1 MLNHTEMHSDN
12 KMRES
17 MKEDWEVGLEVGWR
31 GRRRSR
37 EGGNEGGMNQ
47 KSCWGVGGGSQENQT
62 TNQETQ
68 LCSSFGENASY
79 K

>member
-17 MKEDWEVGLEVGWR
+17 MKEDWEVGWR

-37 EGGNEGGMNQ
+37 EGRKNEPEKLLGEGRV
-47 KSCWGVGGGSQENQT
+47 KKTKRQT
-62 TNQETQ
+62 RKHSFVAHLEKMQVTNE
-68 LCSSFGENASY
+68 
-79 K
+79 

>member
-17 MKEDWEVGLEVGWR
+17 MKEGWVVRVEVGWK

-37 EGGNEGGMNQ
+37 EGGKNEPEKLLG
-47 KSCWGVGGGSQENQT
+47 WGRGEVKKTKRQT
-62 TNQETQ
+62 RKHSFVAHLEKMQVTNE
-68 LCSSFGENASY
+68 
-79 K
+79 